1 MMGWRIGAAGSET
14 WGLRGLVCPPFGY
27 PTAVQTKMAMWP
39 RAVNGPQGHTD
50 IIMELSDQSLD
61 HFVEIYAADFG
72 KRLSRED
79 AKVIADRL
87 LSFVRLITRPSQ
99 EAGDSRPQNDP
110 VAP

>member
-1 MMGWRIGAAGSET
+1 M
-14 WGLRGLVCPPFGY
+14 PPFGY
-27 PTAVQTKMAMWP
+27 PTAVQTEMAMWP

-61 HFVEIYAADFG
+61 HFVEIYTADFG
-72 KRLSRED
+72 ERLSCED

-99 EAGDSRPQNDP
+99 EAGVP
-110 VAP
+110 VPKTIP